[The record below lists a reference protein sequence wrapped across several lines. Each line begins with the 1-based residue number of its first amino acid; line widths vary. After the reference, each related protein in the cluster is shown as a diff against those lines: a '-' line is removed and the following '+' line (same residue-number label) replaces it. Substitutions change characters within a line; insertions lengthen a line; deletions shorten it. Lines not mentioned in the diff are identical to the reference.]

1 MACPLC
7 RSKKSYTL
15 LILNRLK
22 PVFSRSLKRLS
33 CSSWVTAS
41 QNFTTTVQS
50 PPDGAAATPVAPD
63 RSPVML
69 DVGIVDGS
77 VRPTNAK
84 LSAAVGQRV
93 ELRVDSDE
101 AGQIRVTTD
110 PARTFELLP
119 QDDQVFGFTADE
131 PGEVTIE
138 VRNPDRT
145 VATVQVGP

>member
-1 MACPLC
+1 MGLAMRCALSPARIVAAAL
-7 RSKKSYTL
+7 SVVL
-15 LILNRLK
+15 LF
-22 PVFSRSLKRLS
+22 PATTGCDSTPYPTVE
-33 CSSWVTAS
+33 
-41 QNFTTTVQS
+41 NFTTTVQS

-63 RSPVML
+63 RSSVML

-131 PGEVTIE
+131 PGEGTLE
-138 VRNPDRT
+138 ERNPDRT